1 MNGVQYLQTIGE
13 DGLPYLSAVDN
24 RQFYY
29 QPEPVMMSEPE
40 SMSAPVQVASTV
52 YNPNKAIAPIA
63 YREDP
68 STNGQLKVYSKNKAP
83 APVYY
88 QEQPSSPHFK
98 KRVSGDAVAPNIV
111 VINESNDTSSSSS
124 SEDEIPP
131 TITTTT
137 TTAAK
142 RKRPTYNKPYV
153 KSWYSGIPRLIL
165 IVSIC

>member
-98 KRVSGDAVAPNIV
+98 RVSGDAVAPNIV